1 MIKLYGF
8 GQTRSARCVW
18 TLRELGLE
26 FEFVKVQLS
35 KGEHFQPEYKQL
47 QPFARV
53 PVLQDGDLTL
63 YESAAI
69 CCYLADRYGA
79 AHGPIPALI
88 PALIPAPGSRERILY
103 DQWQSFVISSFEQP
117 LDRIVRHLW
126 TYPEASR
133 SSAEIALAK
142 QDFYSYCQTLEKLI
156 TPVLVGNTFSVADI
170 LLCYVLKWSTL
181 WDLLTD
187 FPRLQAYLAN
197 HMERP
202 AFPRELYA
210 V

>member
-18 TLRELGLE
+18 TLQELGLA
-26 FEFVKVQLS
+26 FEFVKIQLS
-35 KGEHFQPEYKQL
+35 KGEHFQSEYQQL
-47 QPFARV
+47 QPFSRV

-69 CCYLADRYGA
+69 CCYLADHYGE
-79 AHGPIPALI
+79 AHS
-88 PALIPAPGSRERILY
+88 LIPAPGSRERILH
-103 DQWQSFVISSFEQP
+103 DQWLSFVISSFEQP

-156 TPVLVGNTFSVADI
+156 TPVLVGDRFSVADI

-181 WDLLTD
+181 WDLLAD
-187 FPRLQAYLAN
+187 FPRLQGYLAN

-202 AFPRELYA
+202 AFPRELYK